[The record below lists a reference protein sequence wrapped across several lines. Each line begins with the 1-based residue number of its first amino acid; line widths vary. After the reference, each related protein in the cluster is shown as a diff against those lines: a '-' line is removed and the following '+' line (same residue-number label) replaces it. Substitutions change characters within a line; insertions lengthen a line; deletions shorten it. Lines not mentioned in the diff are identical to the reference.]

1 LAHVGQRRNFMG
13 PIGVTA
19 SRLMVVPMY
28 KLFFRDIP
36 EAKLLFD
43 IDGMID
49 DGIAFDYSTM
59 PADVIAAS
67 WVPSYCRR
75 EEAAVPEPAEEV
87 SVSR

>member
-1 LAHVGQRRNFMG
+1 MG
-13 PIGVTA
+13 PIGVKT

-36 EAKLLFD
+36 ESKLLFD
-43 IDGMID
+43 IDGMIE

-67 WVPSYCRR
+67 WVPSYCRV
-75 EEAAVPEPAEEV
+75 EETPVPAAAEQVPVA
-87 SVSR
+87 R